1 MKTISPTI
9 IKFLEKQF
17 ICRWQ
22 HFLTFKN
29 GNYHGEKTN
38 PE

>member
-17 ICRWQ
+17 IWWWWQ
-22 HFLTFKN
+22 FFDIQKRKL
-29 GNYHGEKTN
+29 
-38 PE
+38 